1 MSANL
6 QLIMCSCAVHRG
18 PAGFCNLIVS
28 KVDGDIELD
37 PHVDG
42 CCLLTLNEDAATEL
56 RDVLTEWLGG

>member
-1 MSANL
+1 MA
-6 QLIMCSCAVHRG
+6 